1 VPIASDG
8 DERNFCSTCSFA
20 AACLPGGYDK
30 TALRELH
37 VLIEH
42 VGPYHAGEHLFRD
55 GDPFNAIAAVRS
67 GSLKTYVVDL
77 EGREQVLGFFLP
89 GEVIGLNGIS
99 RARYPCNAIALE
111 DVMLCRFSFPKIATL
126 ATRVPDLQRQL
137 FRLLSEDIGKATAL
151 TGDLSAVERFAAFLI
166 LLARRYAARGFS
178 ATRLRLSM
186 SRTDIAN
193 YLRLTPATVSRLLRQ
208 FQNDGLVSVAGRDI
222 ELQNRARVEALAR
235 GALHD

>member
-1 VPIASDG
+1 
-8 DERNFCSTCSFA
+8 
-20 AACLPGGYDK
+20 
-30 TALRELH
+30 
-37 VLIEH
+37 
-42 VGPYHAGEHLFRD
+42 
-55 GDPFNAIAAVRS
+55 
-67 GSLKTYVVDL
+67 
-77 EGREQVLGFFLP
+77 
-89 GEVIGLNGIS
+89 
-99 RARYPCNAIALE
+99 
-111 DVMLCRFSFPKIATL
+111 
-126 ATRVPDLQRQL
+126 LQRQL